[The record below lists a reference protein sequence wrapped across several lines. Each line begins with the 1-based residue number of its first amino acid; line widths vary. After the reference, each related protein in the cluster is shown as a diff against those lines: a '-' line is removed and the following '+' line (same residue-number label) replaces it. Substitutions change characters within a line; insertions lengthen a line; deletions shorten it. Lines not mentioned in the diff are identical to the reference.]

1 MTASTCSATGSKLLG
16 EKPLKNSTYTKI
28 FYFGNLCAHEFQ
40 LQKGPGFWVPSAPSA
55 KRDLDLGSHKRNLD
69 FWPQKG
75 TWIFGRWKSKM
86 GLLLVNPGSPKG
98 TWMWGRP
105 QKEPGFGVPQKE
117 PGFWTPKRNLDF
129 WPREI
134 QNWTVSGSPQRN
146 LDVGSTPKEP
156 GCFRGQFPQKSQF
169 PRKFDPKHAP
179 DPQKHPTFRE
189 ISPLLQLWT

>member
-1 MTASTCSATGSKLLG
+1 MVGCIQRFLMILHQRNPDVVKNPDVKIRAGNLDFQLGLRKFFGSGEASTSK
-16 EKPLKNSTYTKI
+16 E
-28 FYFGNLCAHEFQ
+28 
-40 LQKGPGFWVPSAPSA
+40 PGCINP
-55 KRDLDLGSHKRNLD
+55 KRNLD
-69 FWPQKG
+69 FRSTP
-75 TWIFGRWKSKM
+75 
-86 GLLLVNPGSPKG
+86 
-98 TWMWGRP
+98 
-105 QKEPGFGVPQKE
+105 KEPGFGVPQKE
-117 PGFWTPKRNLDF
+117 PGFWTPKRDLDF

-169 PRKFDPKHAP
+169 PRKIDPKHAP